1 VLPTARTPPTPDS
14 EMTKHKL
21 IGLSDIRRYFYR
33 NDAPYY
39 FVAATPFNLL
49 GMDEWVRRFKFVNY
63 IDCFDGHHPNVIT
76 PSTKTDRVFNSIEE
90 ITNYLL
96 GHKEIADTIER
107 NGPGGHALF
116 LFFDEK
122 SEQLAKEVGL
132 DVHFPPAKL
141 RTDVD
146 NKVMTTRIGNEA
158 GVPSVPNTLGKVK
171 SYEDLVDLA
180 KKAGLGEDLVVQTAF
195 GDSGH
200 TTFFIRSEDD
210 YRKYGKEIEAE
221 PEVKVMK
228 RIRCRGSA
236 LEACVTKHGTIVGPL
251 MTELVGFSEL
261 TPYRGGWCGNEVL
274 AESFD
279 QATRDKAREYTRRFG
294 EALRQRGYRGYFE
307 IDYLRDL
314 DSGELYLGELN
325 PRVTGAS
332 SMTNLALFAHADAP
346 LFLFHML
353 EFSDVDFELDIEE
366 LNRRWSD
373 PENIDGWG
381 QIVIKY
387 TGEDIR
393 HVVAAPASGVY
404 ELAPD
409 GSVHYV
415 RMQTHRR
422 TVQSENRAFFLR
434 IVGPDDYFYE
444 GADLGILVAPGRMM
458 TDDFEM
464 TDRAVAWSRGIRA
477 LYHTQP
483 LASTEVRQAER
494 IAEVGGFKML

>member
-1 VLPTARTPPTPDS
+1 VLDDASKMERRAFERRVKSLVEDLPPLPDFSRFHDAFRPKGSDTPEGDIRRAFFLAYDEDNCDYLPIGRRDRDARSPPARRWSRRPSSSPIRPGFPILVPGQVISYRDPRLHAALDVKEIHGYRPIWACACSRASIPLHRIAPDRPNAAVTPDS

-171 SYEDLVDLA
+171 SYEDLVE
-180 KKAGLGEDLVVQTAF
+180 GSRRRP
-195 GDSGH
+195 DSAR
-200 TTFFIRSEDD
+200 TSS
-210 YRKYGKEIEAE
+210 
-221 PEVKVMK
+221 
-228 RIRCRGSA
+228 CRRPSA
-236 LEACVTKHGTIVGPL
+236 
-251 MTELVGFSEL
+251 
-261 TPYRGGWCGNEVL
+261 TPV
-274 AESFD
+274 
-279 QATRDKAREYTRRFG
+279 TRRSSSAARTTTG
-294 EALRQRGYRGYFE
+294 STARRSRP
-307 IDYLRDL
+307 
-314 DSGELYLGELN
+314 N
-325 PRVTGAS
+325 PR
-332 SMTNLALFAHADAP
+332 
-346 LFLFHML
+346 
-353 EFSDVDFELDIEE
+353 
-366 LNRRWSD
+366 
-373 PENIDGWG
+373 
-381 QIVIKY
+381 
-387 TGEDIR
+387 
-393 HVVAAPASGVY
+393 
-404 ELAPD
+404 
-409 GSVHYV
+409 
-415 RMQTHRR
+415 
-422 TVQSENRAFFLR
+422 
-434 IVGPDDYFYE
+434 
-444 GADLGILVAPGRMM
+444 
-458 TDDFEM
+458 
-464 TDRAVAWSRGIRA
+464 SR
-477 LYHTQP
+477 
-483 LASTEVRQAER
+483 
-494 IAEVGGFKML
+494 